1 MIKLHD
7 ECVRYPTRS
16 KRKVIA
22 LYNCFLANAQR
33 LTVSD
38 YDGIDDGQYENTKN
52 LDKKEDDYDKFE
64 NPYYESS
71 PVDGFKEEEQR
82 RNEVVDLEDTE
93 AVTKTDN
100 IYYEGM

>member
-1 MIKLHD
+1 M
-7 ECVRYPTRS
+7 
-16 KRKVIA
+16 
-22 LYNCFLANAQR
+22 FLANAQR

-71 PVDGFKEEEQR
+71 PIEEEKR
-82 RNEVVDLEDTE
+82 RSEVVDLEDTE